1 MNIKTKILLP
11 SIVAMALMLVLGI
24 VSFLGM
30 KSMQQAL
37 DNVAVGGV
45 QRAALL
51 NDCRGELLKTNVGAY
66 RLFASMANFD
76 EARISKES
84 SIILAHADSAIQLLK
99 KLRESGDVEE
109 AQKALLAAFDEPL
122 AKYRKNVA
130 QAIDMAQSD
139 IAAGTGMMQA
149 ADKRF
154 IDIDGKLDKMLDE
167 QKKST
172 GTIIATALSRVSGA
186 VVTEVVVFLAAL
198 VATTAIALIMAGKIV
213 APMLDAIR
221 ASTSIAGGNLTGTI
235 ETGGQDET
243 GDLLRSLS
251 SMQTN
256 LRQLIGQISSNAR
269 KTATS
274 SSAMTGALN
283 QINQSVA
290 GQNDATAA
298 VAAAVEQMSV
308 SISNIHDSANLSLG
322 ANKTSAE
329 LATQGVAIIKNAFEE
344 MTRIADTVGE
354 AANVV
359 EHVGA
364 QSNEISDI
372 IRVIREVADQTNLL
386 ALNAAIEAARA
397 GEAGRGFAVV
407 ADEVRKLAEKT
418 TSSAEEIT
426 RKIQAIQKSSD
437 QAVNNIHD
445 VVKQMQTT
453 AQYAGNARESIERIH
468 TSALQ
473 SEGFARD
480 ISSALGEQS
489 QTSNLIAQ
497 KVEGIT
503 RMSDENAQ
511 SVANAGRA
519 MDQLDEGSR
528 VLQTAVA
535 RFSV

>member
-1 MNIKTKILLP
+1 MRE
-11 SIVAMALMLVLGI
+11 A
-24 VSFLGM
+24 
-30 KSMQQAL
+30 
-37 DNVAVGGV
+37 GG
-45 QRAALL
+45 
-51 NDCRGELLKTNVGAY
+51 G
-66 RLFASMANFD
+66 
-76 EARISKES
+76 
-84 SIILAHADSAIQLLK
+84 
-99 KLRESGDVEE
+99 VEE
-109 AQKALLAAFDEPL
+109 AQKSELATFDEPL

-139 IAAGTGMMQA
+139 LAAGTGMMQA

-154 IDIDGKLDKMLDE
+154 VEIDGKLDKMLGE

-172 GTIIATALSRVSGA
+172 ETLIATALSRASGA
-186 VVTEVVVFLAAL
+186 IVTEVVVFFVALAGAI
-198 VATTAIALIMAGKIV
+198 AIALVLAGKIV
-213 APMLDAIR
+213 APLLDAVR
-221 ASTSIAGGNLTGTI
+221 ASTSIAGGNLNSVI
-235 ETGGQDET
+235 DKSIQDET
-243 GDLLRSLS
+243 GDLLRALS
-251 SMQTN
+251 SMQDS
-256 LRQLIGQISSNAR
+256 LRQLIGQIGSNAR

-274 SSAMTGALN
+274 STEMAEALSR
-283 QINQSVA
+283 INQSVV

-298 VAAAVEQMSV
+298 VAAAIEQMSV
-308 SISNIHDSANLSLG
+308 SINNIHDNASQSLN

-329 LATQGVAIIKNAFEE
+329 LATQGVATIKSTFEE
-344 MTRIADTVGE
+344 MTRITTTVSE

-359 EHVGA
+359 ERVGQ

-426 RKIQAIQKSSD
+426 RKIEAIQQSSGR
-437 QAVNNIHD
+437 AVSNIHD
-445 VVKQMQTT
+445 VVEQMQTT
-453 AQYAGNARESIERIH
+453 ATYAGNARVSIERIH
-468 TSALQ
+468 ASALQ
-473 SEGFARD
+473 SEGFARE
-480 ISSALGEQS
+480 ISAALGEQS

-511 SVANAGRA
+511 SVANAGQA
-519 MDQLDEGSR
+519 MHELDEGSR
-528 VLQTAVA
+528 VLQAAVA